1 MIIDARQIV
10 CAYSRKPQNMSL
22 IHADTCGSLENRREF
37 LKNLGIDYRDIV
49 CAKQTHSD
57 HIRLVK
63 EGDKGKGA
71 LDQNTAFEDTDA
83 LVTNIMGIPLCIYT
97 ADCLP
102 VFLFDPQGK
111 SVGIVHAGWEG
122 TKKGI
127 SAKTVTFMRGNL
139 NTRPEGLMAGF
150 GPAIRGCCKKEDLLD
165 LDIADMNRQQLLE
178 SGVKPENIF
187 DSNICTSCC
196 NQDYFC
202 FRLEKEASGRMISV
216 IILVRP

>member
-10 CAYSRKPQNMSL
+10 CVYSRKPQNMSL
-22 IHADTCGSLENRREF
+22 IHADTSRSLENRKDF
-37 LKNLGIDYRDIV
+37 LGALGIDYRDIV

-63 EGDKGKGA
+63 EEDKGKGA
-71 LDQNTAFEDTDA
+71 LDQGTAFEDTDA
-83 LVTNIMGIPLCIYT
+83 LVTNIREMPLCIFT

-102 VFLFDPQGK
+102 VFLFDPQGL

-127 SAKTVTFMRGNL
+127 SAKTVTFMRENL
-139 NTRPEGLMAGF
+139 NTRPEGLLAGF
-150 GPAIRGCCKKEDLLD
+150 GPAIRGCCKTEDLLN

-178 SGVKPENIF
+178 SAVLPENIF

-196 NQDYFC
+196 NQDYFS
-202 FRLEKEASGRMISV
+202 FRLEKEASGRMICV
-216 IILVRP
+216 MMLR

>member
-22 IHADTCGSLENRREF
+22 IHADTSRSLENRKDF
-37 LKNLGIDYRDIV
+37 LGALGIDYRDIV
-49 CAKQTHSD
+49 CAKQAHSD

-63 EGDKGKGA
+63 EGDRGKGA
-71 LDQNTAFEDTDA
+71 LDQGRAFEDTDA
-83 LVTNIMGIPLCIYT
+83 LVTNIRGMPLCIFT

-102 VFLFDPQGK
+102 VFLFDPQGM

-122 TKKGI
+122 TKKRI
-127 SAKTVTFMRGNL
+127 SAKTVTFMRENL
-139 NTRPEGLMAGF
+139 NTRPEGLLAGF
-150 GPAIRGCCKKEDLLD
+150 GPAIRGCCKTEDLLN

-178 SGVKPENIF
+178 SGVLPENIF

-196 NQDYFC
+196 NQDYFS
-202 FRLEKEASGRMISV
+202 FRLEKQACGRMICV
-216 IILVRP
+216 ISLVSA